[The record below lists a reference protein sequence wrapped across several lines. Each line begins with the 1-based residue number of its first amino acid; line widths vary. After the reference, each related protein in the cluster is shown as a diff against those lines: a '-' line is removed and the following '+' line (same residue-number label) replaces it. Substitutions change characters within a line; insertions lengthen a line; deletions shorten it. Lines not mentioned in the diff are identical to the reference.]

1 MKEERQRQEEEEA
14 QKTAEAKCV
23 CKEAEA
29 EKAWRDMEAK
39 KARRDVEAEEAWK
52 AAEVEAEKQWREVEA
67 EETQRRGEA
76 EEIAQKDAEKKKKAE
91 ASVTQRKQ
99 LELLSQCKVAARIA
113 WEMEAWR
120 ALESKAVLS
129 GIAGYGKG
137 KMLEKHVCT
146 NCLRRGVECEWD
158 EGG

>member
-1 MKEERQRQEEEEA
+1 M
-14 QKTAEAKCV
+14 

-29 EKAWRDMEAK
+29 EKAWRDVEAK
-39 KARRDVEAEEAWK
+39 KARRDVEAEEARK
-52 AAEVEAEKQWREVEA
+52 AAEGEAEKQWREVEA
-67 EETQRRGEA
+67 EE
-76 EEIAQKDAEKKKKAE
+76 IAQKDAKKKKKAE

-120 ALESKAVLS
+120 ALDSKAALS

-137 KMLEKHVCT
+137 KVLEKCVCT
-146 NCLRRGVECEWD
+146 NCLRRGVECE
-158 EGG
+158 